1 MKTVLVTGGSRG
13 IGKAIV
19 YAFAKE
25 GYNVIL
31 NYNSSDQSARDIVE
45 DLKNCDGV
53 VEMFKADISNR
64 DEVNRMMEYAVKEFG
79 KIDVLVNNA
88 GICNVKLFTE
98 ITEQDWENIM
108 QVNLKGVFNVTQ
120 AALRYSMIKE
130 KDGSIINI
138 SSIDGIA
145 GSSCEVAYSTSK
157 AGVIGFTKALAK
169 ELALSNIT
177 VNAVAP
183 GAINTDMLRKNYS
196 MEDLALTKSMIPME
210 RFGRPEEVA
219 ELVMFLAGEGAR
231 YITGQVISPNGGL
244 LI

>member
-64 DEVNRMMEYAVKEFG
+64 DEVNSMMEYAVKEFG